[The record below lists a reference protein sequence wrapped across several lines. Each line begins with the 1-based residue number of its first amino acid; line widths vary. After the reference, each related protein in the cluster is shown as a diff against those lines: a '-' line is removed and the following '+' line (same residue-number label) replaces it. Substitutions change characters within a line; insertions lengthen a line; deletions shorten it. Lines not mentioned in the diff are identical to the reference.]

1 MLRRAF
7 YIAAF
12 SLLPVSVS
20 AGEAG
25 VTRII
30 ECSNAQ
36 GMSYDLARSATG
48 WEKEEI
54 KNLAVSFLKPKSGA
68 YDLIIKDGVGD
79 TEIKAFSKG
88 YRILVDSEHHATI
101 TLDTSPLGIFEIFQ
115 LELGN
120 EGRGNLF
127 WIISKNGTPP
137 HGTTKSTTYV
147 MRCSY

>member
-12 SLLPVSVS
+12 FLLAKSVS

-25 VTRII
+25 INRII
-30 ECSNAQ
+30 ECTNAQ
-36 GMSYDLARSATG
+36 GMSYDLGRRSGG
-48 WEKEEI
+48 WEKEEF
-54 KNLAVSFLKPKSGA
+54 KKLAVTLLKPKGGA

-115 LELGN
+115 LDLDTDGT
-120 EGRGNLF
+120 GTLF
-127 WIISKNGTPP
+127 WVISKNGTPP
-137 HGTTKSTTYV
+137 HGTTKSTTYILT
-147 MRCSY
+147 CSY